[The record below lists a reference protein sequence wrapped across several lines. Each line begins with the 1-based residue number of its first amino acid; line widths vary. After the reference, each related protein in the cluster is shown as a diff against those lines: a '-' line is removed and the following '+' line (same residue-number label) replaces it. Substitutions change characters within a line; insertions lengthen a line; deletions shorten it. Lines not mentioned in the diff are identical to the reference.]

1 MIVTSGFYT
10 NTSKTLCDVPEIGG
24 QHTLL
29 LGQEGVELDGVWRA
43 LMPDVLQ
50 YRVPGNITA
59 VIGGGYVYT

>member
-10 NTSKTLCDVPEIGG
+10 NTSKTQCDAQTLGG

-29 LGQEGVELDGVWRA
+29 LGQEGVELGDVWRA
-43 LMPDVLQ
+43 LIPDVLQ